1 MDPGGGVVDFRAPFI
16 EVDGSSEDIA
26 SVDGFS
32 VLVDVVSVLVITDR
46 RVDTAG
52 GRIRPATGVNSSPK
66 VHPAEGRRTHRASE
80 RSSWAE
86 EHPQFLYHS
95 RVPGT
100 LT

>member
-1 MDPGGGVVDFRAPFI
+1 MVVSSISVPHS

-52 GRIRPATGVNSSPK
+52 GRIRPATGVNPSPE
-66 VHPAEGRRTHRASE
+66 VHVPALLA
-80 RSSWAE
+80 RSSWVE
-86 EHPQFLYHS
+86 EHSHFLYHS